1 MANFFPKFELI
12 DDETPH
18 SERIV
23 LRAFERA
30 LSNDFYIYHSFS
42 FVEKKGT
49 LKEGEA
55 DLVIFHRRLGLLI
68 LEVKGG
74 EISIEN
80 GQWFSENRPLFQYQI
95 I

>member
-1 MANFFPKFELI
+1 MAKFFPKLELI
-12 DDETPH
+12 SNDTPH

-23 LRAFERA
+23 LRAFEKA
-30 LSNDFYIYHSFS
+30 LSDEFHIYHSFS
-42 FVEKKGT
+42 FVEKKGR

-55 DLVIFHRRLGLLI
+55 DLIIFHRRLGLLI

-80 GQWFSENRPLFQYQI
+80 G
-95 I
+95 